1 MNLFARLMK
10 AAAPP
15 LSEVEAAHAALVAR
29 EKEIDERI
37 AAIQPESHVVSAG
50 PERRRLEIEGE
61 PEDLV
66 VLDQELAL
74 LRAER
79 AALPAKRQA
88 LAERRVVAEA
98 DEAARKLPSQVKAL
112 PAILARWQ
120 EAAQAATKAK
130 AELHRAMTTIGQ
142 QRRALD
148 AAGREAPG
156 VRAEVAAQIA
166 DALGLERPDAPGHY
180 SRARAELFQRLGAE
194 QVEMQQSER
203 AAQARAKRDGFAAEA
218 NDDIDYA
225 RHPEQ
230 SIWARKAL

>member
-1 MNLFARLMK
+1 MSLFAKLLRST
-10 AAAPP
+10 APL
-15 LSEVEAAHAALVAR
+15 LSEVEAAHAALAAR
-29 EKEIDERI
+29 EREIDERI

-50 PERRRLEIEGE
+50 PERRRLEIEGDAA
-61 PEDLV
+61 DLV
-66 VLDQELAL
+66 ALDQELAL

-88 LAERRVVAEA
+88 LAERRAVAEA

-120 EAAQAATKAK
+120 EAETAARKAK
-130 AELHRAMTTIGQ
+130 AELQDALTTIGQ

-156 VRAEVAAQIA
+156 VRAEVAASIA

-180 SRARAELFQRLGAE
+180 SKARAELFQRLGAE
-194 QVEMQQSER
+194 QKEMQAAER
-203 AAQARAKRDGFAAEA
+203 EAQARSQRDPFAR
-218 NDDIDYA
+218 DDHADLA

-230 SIWARKAL
+230 SIWATRKAM